1 MPSSQEYL
9 QQIKSQIRETT
20 VDDLKR
26 FINGPKPP
34 LVIDVREADEF
45 EQGHVPGAQFIPR
58 GFLEL
63 RIENVT
69 TNRSEP
75 IFLICAGG
83 NRSAL
88 AAKSLKEMGYSEVYS
103 VMGGFKA
110 WKDKGFEVKV
120 PQTLSSDQMKR
131 YSRHVL
137 IPEVGIEG
145 QLKLLDAKVLL
156 IGAGGLGSPSAY
168 YLAAAGVGTIG
179 IIDDDTVDVSNL
191 QRQILHTTERIGM
204 PKVESAM
211 ETIHGLNPDV
221 KVKPY
226 KLRINAENVMDI
238 VKDYDVVVDGCDNFG
253 TRYLVNDA
261 CVLLNKPN
269 IYASIYRFEGQATT
283 FIPHDGPCYRC
294 LYPDPTPPELAPS
307 CQEAGVLGVLPGV
320 MGLIQATEAVK
331 IILGT
336 GGLLVNRLLTYDALA
351 MKFREMK
358 IRRDQDCHVC
368 GKHPSITKP
377 VDLDITCAVP
387 QSAGH

>member
-1 MPSSQEYL
+1 MPSSQDYL
-9 QQIKSQIRETT
+9 QQIKSHIRETT
-20 VDDLKR
+20 VDELR
-26 FINGPKPP
+26 RLMNGPNPP
-34 LVIDVREADEF
+34 LLIDVREADEF

-63 RIENVT
+63 RIENLT
-69 TNRSEP
+69 TDRSKP
-75 IFLICAGG
+75 VYLICAGG
-83 NRSAL
+83 ARSAF
-88 AAKSLKEMGYSEVYS
+88 AAKSLKEMGFGEAVS
-103 VMGGFKA
+103 VAGGFKA
-110 WKDKGFEVKV
+110 WKDKGYDVRIPK
-120 PQTLSSDQMKR
+120 TLSSDQMKR

-145 QLKLLDAKVLL
+145 QMKLLDAKVLL

-168 YLAAAGVGTIG
+168 YLAAAGIGTIG
-179 IIDDDTVDVSNL
+179 IVDDDTVDVSNL
-191 QRQILHTTERIGM
+191 QRQILHTTERVGV

-211 ETIHGLNPDV
+211 ETLHGLNPDV
-221 KVKPY
+221 RVIPH
-226 KLRINAENVMDI
+226 KLRITSENVMDI
-238 VKDYDVVVDGCDNFG
+238 VSNYDVVIDGCDNFG

-336 GGLLVNRLLTYDALA
+336 GGLLVNRLLTYDALS

-358 IRRDQDCHVC
+358 IRRDHDCAVC
-368 GKHPSITKP
+368 GQHASIKKP
-377 VDLDITCAVP
+377 VDMDITCAIPQVP
-387 QSAGH
+387 GH

>member
-1 MPSSQEYL
+1 MPSSQDYL
-9 QQIKSQIRETT
+9 KQIKSQIREAT

-26 FINGPKPP
+26 AIGGPNTPA
-34 LVIDVREADEF
+34 LIDVREADEF
-45 EQGHVPGAQFIPR
+45 EQGHVPGARFIPR

-63 RIENVT
+63 RIEDAVSD
-69 TNRSEP
+69 RKVP
-75 IFLICAGG
+75 VYLMCAGG
-83 NRSAL
+83 ARSAF
-88 AAKSLKEMGYSEVYS
+88 AARALKEMGYENVFS
-103 VMGGFKA
+103 VAGGFKA
-110 WKDKGFEVKV
+110 WKDKGYPVQV
-120 PQTLSSDQMKR
+120 PRTLSADQMKR

-145 QLKLLDAKVLL
+145 QMKLLESKVLL

-179 IIDDDTVDVSNL
+179 IVDDDVVDVSNL
-191 QRQILHTTERIGM
+191 QRQILHTSERVGM

-211 ETIHGLNPDV
+211 ETVHGLNPDIRV
-221 KVKPY
+221 VPY
-226 KLRINAENVMDI
+226 KMRITAENVMEI

-269 IYASIYRFEGQATT
+269 VYASIYRFEGQATT
-283 FIPHDGPCYRC
+283 LLPHDGPCYRC

-358 IRRDQDCHVC
+358 IRRDPECRVC
-368 GKHPSITKP
+368 GQHPTITRP
-377 VDLDITCAVP
+377 VDMDITCAVP
-387 QSAGH
+387 LTAHT

>member
-1 MPSSQEYL
+1 MASSQEYL
-9 QQIKSQIRETT
+9 QKIKAQIREIT
-20 VDDLKR
+20 VDELKR
-26 FINGPKPP
+26 SLDSPGPPV
-34 LVIDVREADEF
+34 LIDVREADEF
-45 EQGHVPGAQFIPR
+45 EQGHVPGALFVPR

-63 RIENVT
+63 RIENIT
-69 TNRSEP
+69 TDRSQP
-75 IFLICAGG
+75 IALICAGG
-83 NRSAL
+83 MRSAFS
-88 AAKSLKEMGYSEVYS
+88 AKSLNEMGYSEVYS
-103 VMGGFKA
+103 VAGGFKA
-110 WKDKGFEVKV
+110 WKDRGLEVKI

-145 QLKLLDAKVLL
+145 QMKLLEAKVLL

-168 YLAAAGVGTIG
+168 YLAAAGVGNIG
-179 IIDDDTVDVSNL
+179 IVDDDTVDVSNL
-191 QRQILHTTERIGM
+191 QRQIIHTTDRVGV

-221 KVKPY
+221 EVTPY
-226 KLRINAENVMDI
+226 KLRITSENVMDI
-238 VKDYDVVVDGCDNFG
+238 VANYDVVIDGCDNFG

-336 GGLLVNRLLTYDALA
+336 GGLLVNRLLTYDALT

-358 IRRDQDCHVC
+358 IRRDSHCQVC
-368 GKHPSITKP
+368 GTHPTITRP
-377 VDLDITCAVP
+377 VDMDITCAVP
-387 QSAGH
+387 QPAHS

>member
-1 MPSSQEYL
+1 MPSSQDYL
-9 QQIKSQIRETT
+9 QQVKSQIRETT
-20 VDDLKR
+20 VDELKR
-26 FINGPKPP
+26 LMNGPNPP
-34 LVIDVREADEF
+34 LLIDVREADEF

-63 RIENVT
+63 RIENLT
-69 TNRSEP
+69 TDRSKP
-75 IFLICAGG
+75 VYLICAGG
-83 NRSAL
+83 ARSAF
-88 AAKSLKEMGYSEVYS
+88 AAKSLKEMGFSDAVS
-103 VMGGFKA
+103 VSGGFKA
-110 WKDKGFEVKV
+110 WKDKGYDVRI

-145 QLKLLDAKVLL
+145 QMKLLDAKVLL

-168 YLAAAGVGTIG
+168 YLAAAGIGTIG
-179 IIDDDTVDVSNL
+179 IVDDDTVDVSNL

-211 ETIHGLNPDV
+211 ETIHGLNPDIRV
-221 KVKPY
+221 IPY
-226 KLRINAENVMDI
+226 KLRITSENVMDI
-238 VKDYDVVVDGCDNFG
+238 VGNYDVVIDGCDNFG

-336 GGLLVNRLLTYDALA
+336 GGLLVNRLLTYDALS

-358 IRRDQDCHVC
+358 IRRDHACAVC
-368 GKHPSITKP
+368 GQHATIKKP
-377 VDLDITCAVP
+377 VDMDITCAIP